1 MKKNKVTEL
10 TLGAITGALYVIFT
24 IIMSALGLSSG
35 IIQIRLSEALCII
48 PCFTPY
54 AIGGLFVG
62 CIIANFL
69 SGAIALDIIFG
80 SIATLIGA
88 IGTYFLRKNKY
99 LAVLPPIISNTLII
113 PFVLSYIYNFEGSIA
128 YFMLTVGIGEII
140 SCGIFGIILY
150 NFIKKHNL
158 IK

>member
-1 MKKNKVTEL
+1 MKKNKVSEL
-10 TLGAITGALYVIFT
+10 TLGALVGALYVVFT
-24 IIMSALGLSSG
+24 IVMSALGLSSG

-69 SGAIALDIIFG
+69 SGAVMLDIIFG

-88 IGTYFLRKNKY
+88 IGTYLLRKNKY
-99 LAVLPPIISNTLII
+99 LAILPPIISNTLII
-113 PFVLSYIYNFEGSIA
+113 PFVLSYVYNFEGSIA

-140 SCGIFGIILY
+140 SCGFFGIILY

>member
-1 MKKNKVTEL
+1 MKKNKVSQL
-10 TLGAITGALYVIFT
+10 TLGALVGALYVVFT

-69 SGAIALDIIFG
+69 SGAVMLDIIFG

-88 IGTYFLRKNKY
+88 IGTYLLRKNKY

-113 PFVLSYIYNFEGSIA
+113 PFVLSYVYNFEGSIA
-128 YFMLTVGIGEII
+128 YFMLTVGTGEII
-140 SCGIFGIILY
+140 SCGFFGIILY